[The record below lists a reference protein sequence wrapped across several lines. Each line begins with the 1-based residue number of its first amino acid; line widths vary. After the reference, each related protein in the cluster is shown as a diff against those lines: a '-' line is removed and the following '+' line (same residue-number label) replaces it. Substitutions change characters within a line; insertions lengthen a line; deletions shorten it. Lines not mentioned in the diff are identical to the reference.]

1 MSTAPVRARPE
12 APAPEDLDGI
22 TATARDYIEGWLD
35 GDPERMRRCLHPDLV
50 KRMVRR
56 DPDSGEWIIGRIA
69 DAAMMIGW
77 TEAGEGRT
85 TDEAGRQYEIVVD
98 EVFDRIATVRL
109 FASPFV
115 DYLHV
120 AKVGERWL
128 IVHALWEPRGAE
140 G

>member
-1 MSTAPVRARPE
+1 MSTTPVSAHPE
-12 APAPEDLDGI
+12 SPAPEDLGAI

-98 EVFDRIATVRL
+98 DVYHRIATVRVVS
-109 FASPFV
+109 SPFV

>member
-1 MSTAPVRARPE
+1 MSTAPVSAHPE
-12 APAPEDLDGI
+12 SPTPEDLNAI

-56 DPDSGEWIIGRIA
+56 DPDTGEWIIGRIA
-69 DAAMMIGW
+69 DAAAMIGW

-85 TDEAGRQYEIVVD
+85 TDEAGRPYEIVVD
-98 EVFDRIATVRL
+98 AVFHRIATVRL
-109 FASPFV
+109 VSSPFV

-128 IVHALWEPRGAE
+128 IVHALWEPRAAE